1 MNGLY
6 IGSMGMMNY
15 MQRLNVHAN
24 NVANAQTTGFKAEN
38 MTSKVFDVQ
47 DTYRRGDGSATN
59 IGSADYAVLPAAT
72 HVNLAQGNV
81 QITNSPTDFFLDDG
95 AAGTSS
101 FFVTSKNDETFLT
114 RDGSFTV
121 NSDRYLQTSAGAYV
135 MDVNN
140 ERIRIPENVDFFVSN
155 NGEIYREINEGT
167 LQKPDIKRIV
177 IAQLQTKTVDAETNA
192 RLVQRENKSF
202 TLAEGNIA
210 DLPNSAGMVRNHM
223 LENSN
228 VDMTK
233 EMADLMT
240 NQKMIQASQ
249 RIMTSFDKI
258 YEKEANEILR

>member
-15 MQRLNVHAN
+15 MQRINVHSN

-47 DTYRRGDGSATN
+47 DTYRRGDGAVTN
-59 IGSADYAVLPAAT
+59 IGSVDYAVVPAAT
-72 HVNLAQGNV
+72 HVNLVQGNI
-81 QITNSPTDFFLDDG
+81 QMTNSDTDFFLDDG
-95 AAGTSS
+95 TAGTAS
-101 FFVTSKNDETFLT
+101 FFVTSKNNETFLT
-114 RDGSFTV
+114 RDGSFTL
-121 NSDRYLQTSAGAYV
+121 NSDRYLQTSSGAFV
-135 MDVNN
+135 MGENN
-140 ERIRIPENVDFFVSN
+140 ERIRIPEGAKVAVQAD
-155 NGEIYREINEGT
+155 GT
-167 LQKPDIKRIV
+167 LYDAVTQNN
-177 IAQLQTKTVDAETNA
+177 IARLQTKTVGAEANN

-202 TLAEGNIA
+202 TLAEENIA
-210 DLPNSAGMVRNHM
+210 DLPNGAGTVKNHM

-240 NQKMIQASQ
+240 DQKMISASQ
-249 RIMTSFDKI
+249 RVMTSFDKI

>member
-15 MQRLNVHAN
+15 MQRINVHSN

-47 DTYRRGDGSATN
+47 DTYRRGDGAVTN
-59 IGSADYAVLPAAT
+59 IGSVDYAVVPAAT
-72 HVNLAQGNV
+72 HLNLVQGNI
-81 QITNSPTDFFLDDG
+81 QMTNSATDFFLDDG
-95 AAGTSS
+95 AAGTTS

-114 RDGSFTV
+114 RDGSFTL
-121 NSDRYLQTSAGAYV
+121 NSDRYLQTSSGAFV
-135 MDVNN
+135 MGENN
-140 ERIRIPENVDFFVSN
+140 ERIRIPEGAKVAVQAD
-155 NGEIYREINEGT
+155 GT
-167 LQKPDIKRIV
+167 LYDEVTQNN
-177 IAQLQTKTVDAETNA
+177 IARLQTKTVDAETNA

-210 DLPNSAGMVRNHM
+210 NLPNGTGIVKNHM

-240 NQKMIQASQ
+240 DQKMIQASQ
-249 RIMTSFDKI
+249 RVMTSFDKI

>member
-15 MQRLNVHAN
+15 MQRINVHSN

-47 DTYRRGDGSATN
+47 DTYRRGDGAVTN
-59 IGSADYAVLPAAT
+59 IGSTDYAVVPAAT
-72 HVNLAQGNV
+72 HVNLVQGNI
-81 QITNSPTDFFLDDG
+81 QMTNSDTDFFLDDG
-95 AAGTSS
+95 TAGTAS
-101 FFVTSKNDETFLT
+101 FFVTSKNNETFLT
-114 RDGSFTV
+114 RDGSFTL
-121 NSDRYLQTSAGAYV
+121 NSDRYLQTTSGAFV
-135 MDVNN
+135 MGENN
-140 ERIRIPENVDFFVSN
+140 ERIRIPEGAKVAVQAD
-155 NGEIYREINEGT
+155 GT
-167 LQKPDIKRIV
+167 LYDAVTQNN
-177 IAQLQTKTVDAETNA
+177 IARLQTKTVGAEANN

-210 DLPNSAGMVRNHM
+210 DLPNGVGTVKNHM

-240 NQKMIQASQ
+240 EQKMISASQ
-249 RIMTSFDKI
+249 RVMTSFDKI

>member
-15 MQRLNVHAN
+15 MQRINVHSN
-24 NVANAQTTGFKAEN
+24 NVANVQTTGFKAEN

-47 DTYRRGDGSATN
+47 DTYRRGDGAVTN
-59 IGSADYAVLPAAT
+59 IGSTDYAVVPAAT
-72 HVNLAQGNV
+72 HVNLVQGNI
-81 QITNSPTDFFLDDG
+81 QMTNSATDFFLDDG

-121 NSDRYLQTSAGAYV
+121 NSDRYLQTSSGAYV
-135 MDVNN
+135 MGENN
-140 ERIRIPENVDFFVSN
+140 ERIRIPEGAKVAVQAD
-155 NGEIYREINEGT
+155 GT
-167 LQKPDIKRIV
+167 LYDEVTQNN
-177 IAQLQTKTVDAETNA
+177 IARLQTKTVDTETNA

-202 TLAEGNIA
+202 ALAEGNIA
-210 DLPNSAGMVRNHM
+210 DLPNGTGLVKNHM

-240 NQKMIQASQ
+240 DQKMISASQ

>member
-1 MNGLY
+1 
-6 IGSMGMMNY
+6 MMNY
-15 MQRLNVHAN
+15 MQRINVHSN

-47 DTYRRGDGSATN
+47 DTYRRGDGAVTN
-59 IGSADYAVLPAAT
+59 IGSVDYAVVPAAT
-72 HVNLAQGNV
+72 HVNLVQGNI
-81 QITNSPTDFFLDDG
+81 QMTNSATDFFLDDG
-95 AAGTSS
+95 AAGTTS

-114 RDGSFTV
+114 RDGSFTL
-121 NSDRYLQTSAGAYV
+121 NSDRYLQTSSGAFV
-135 MDVNN
+135 MGENN
-140 ERIRIPENVDFFVSN
+140 ERIRIPEGAKVAVQAD
-155 NGEIYREINEGT
+155 GT
-167 LQKPDIKRIV
+167 LYDEVTQNN
-177 IAQLQTKTVDAETNA
+177 IARLQAKTVDAETNA

-210 DLPNSAGMVRNHM
+210 NLPNGTGIVKNHM

-240 NQKMIQASQ
+240 DQKMIQASQ
-249 RIMTSFDKI
+249 RVMTSFDKI

>member
-15 MQRLNVHAN
+15 MQRINVHSN

-47 DTYRRGDGSATN
+47 DTYRRGDGAGTN
-59 IGSADYAVLPAAT
+59 IGSVDYAVVPAAT
-72 HVNLAQGNV
+72 HVNLVQGNI
-81 QITNSPTDFFLDDG
+81 QMTNSATDFFLDDG
-95 AAGTSS
+95 AAGTTS

-114 RDGSFTV
+114 RDGSFTL
-121 NSDRYLQTSAGAYV
+121 NSDRYLQTSSGAFV
-135 MDVNN
+135 MGENN
-140 ERIRIPENVDFFVSN
+140 ERIRIPEGAKVAVQAD
-155 NGEIYREINEGT
+155 GT
-167 LQKPDIKRIV
+167 LYDEVTQNN
-177 IAQLQTKTVDAETNA
+177 IARLQTKTVDAETNA

-210 DLPNSAGMVRNHM
+210 NLPNGTGIVKNHM

-240 NQKMIQASQ
+240 DQKMIQASQ
-249 RIMTSFDKI
+249 RVMTSFDKI

>member
-15 MQRLNVHAN
+15 MQRINVHSN

-47 DTYRRGDGSATN
+47 DTYRRGDGAVTN
-59 IGSADYAVLPAAT
+59 IGSVDYAVVPAAT
-72 HVNLAQGNV
+72 HVNLVQGNI
-81 QITNSPTDFFLDDG
+81 QMTNSATDFFLDDG
-95 AAGTSS
+95 ANGTTS

-114 RDGSFTV
+114 RDGSFTI
-121 NSDRYLQTSAGAYV
+121 NSDRYLQTSSGAFV
-135 MDVNN
+135 MGENN
-140 ERIRIPENVDFFVSN
+140 ERIRIPEGAKVAVQAD
-155 NGEIYREINEGT
+155 GT
-167 LQKPDIKRIV
+167 LYDEVTQNNVAR
-177 IAQLQTKTVDAETNA
+177 LQTKTVDAEANN

-210 DLPNSAGMVRNHM
+210 DLPNGTGLVKNHM

-240 NQKMIQASQ
+240 DQRMISASQ
-249 RIMTSFDKI
+249 RVMTSFDKI

>member
-15 MQRLNVHAN
+15 MQRINVHSN

-47 DTYRRGDGSATN
+47 DTYRRGDGAVTN
-59 IGSADYAVLPAAT
+59 IGSVDYAVVPAAT
-72 HVNLAQGNV
+72 HVNLVQGNI
-81 QITNSPTDFFLDDG
+81 QMTNSATDFFLDDG
-95 AAGTSS
+95 TAGTAS
-101 FFVTSKNDETFLT
+101 FFVTSKNNETFLT
-114 RDGSFTV
+114 RDGSFTL
-121 NSDRYLQTSAGAYV
+121 NSDRYLQTTSGAFV
-135 MDVNN
+135 MGENN
-140 ERIRIPENVDFFVSN
+140 ERIRIPEGAKVAVQAD
-155 NGEIYREINEGT
+155 GT
-167 LQKPDIKRIV
+167 LYDAVTQNN
-177 IAQLQTKTVDAETNA
+177 IARLQTKTVGAEANN
-192 RLVQRENKSF
+192 RLIQRENKSF

-210 DLPNSAGMVRNHM
+210 DLPNGTGLVKNHM

-240 NQKMIQASQ
+240 DQRMISASQ
-249 RIMTSFDKI
+249 RVMTSFDKI

>member
-15 MQRLNVHAN
+15 MQRINVHSN

-47 DTYRRGDGSATN
+47 DTYRRGDGAVIN
-59 IGSADYAVLPAAT
+59 IGSVDYAVVPAAT
-72 HVNLAQGNV
+72 HVNLVQGNI
-81 QITNSPTDFFLDDG
+81 QMTNSATDFFLDDG
-95 AAGTSS
+95 AAGTTS

-114 RDGSFTV
+114 RDGSFTI
-121 NSDRYLQTSAGAYV
+121 NSDRYLQTSSGAYV

-140 ERIRIPENVDFFVSN
+140 ERVRIPEGAKIAVQAD
-155 NGEIYREINEGT
+155 GTLYDEGT
-167 LQKPDIKRIV
+167 QNNIV
-177 IAQLQTKTVDAETNA
+177 RLQTKTVDAEANS
-192 RLVQRENKSF
+192 RLMQRENKSF

-210 DLPNSAGMVRNHM
+210 DLPNGTGLVKNHM

-240 NQKMIQASQ
+240 DQRMISASQ
-249 RIMTSFDKI
+249 RVMTSFDKI

>member
-15 MQRLNVHAN
+15 MQRINVHSN

-47 DTYRRGDGSATN
+47 DTYRRGDGAVIN
-59 IGSADYAVLPAAT
+59 IGSTDYAVVPAAT
-72 HVNLAQGNV
+72 HVNLVQGNI
-81 QITNSPTDFFLDDG
+81 QMTNSATDFFLDDG
-95 AAGTSS
+95 ANGTTS

-114 RDGSFTV
+114 RDGSFTI
-121 NSDRYLQTSAGAYV
+121 NSDRYLQTSSGAYV
-135 MDVNN
+135 MGENN
-140 ERIRIPENVDFFVSN
+140 ERIRIPEGAKVAVQAD
-155 NGEIYREINEGT
+155 GT
-167 LQKPDIKRIV
+167 LYDEVTQNN
-177 IAQLQTKTVDAETNA
+177 IARLQTKTVDAEANA
-192 RLVQRENKSF
+192 RLMQRENKSF

-210 DLPNSAGMVRNHM
+210 DLPNGTGLVKNHM

-240 NQKMIQASQ
+240 DQKMISASQ
-249 RIMTSFDKI
+249 RVMTSFDKI

>member
-15 MQRLNVHAN
+15 MQRINVHSN

-47 DTYRRGDGSATN
+47 DAYRRGDGAVTN
-59 IGSADYAVLPAAT
+59 IGSVDYAVVPAAT
-72 HVNLAQGNV
+72 HVNLVQGNI
-81 QITNSPTDFFLDDG
+81 QMTNSATDFFLDDG
-95 AAGTSS
+95 ASGTTS

-114 RDGSFTV
+114 RDGSFTL
-121 NSDRYLQTSAGAYV
+121 NSDRYLQTTSGAFV
-135 MDVNN
+135 MGENN
-140 ERIRIPENVDFFVSN
+140 ERIRIPEGAKVAVQAD
-155 NGEIYREINEGT
+155 GT
-167 LQKPDIKRIV
+167 LYDAVTQNN
-177 IAQLQTKTVDAETNA
+177 IARLQTKTVDAEANA
-192 RLVQRENKSF
+192 RLMQRENKSF

-210 DLPNSAGMVRNHM
+210 DLPNGTGLVKNHM

-240 NQKMIQASQ
+240 DQRMISASQ
-249 RIMTSFDKI
+249 RVMTSFDKI

>member
-15 MQRLNVHAN
+15 MQRINVHSN

-47 DTYRRGDGSATN
+47 DTYRRGDGAVTN
-59 IGSADYAVLPAAT
+59 IGSVDYAVVPAAT
-72 HVNLAQGNV
+72 HVNLVQGNI
-81 QITNSPTDFFLDDG
+81 QMTNSATDFFLDDG
-95 AAGTSS
+95 ANGTTS

-114 RDGSFTV
+114 RDGSFTI
-121 NSDRYLQTSAGAYV
+121 NSDRYLQTSSGAFV
-135 MDVNN
+135 MGENN
-140 ERIRIPENVDFFVSN
+140 ERIRIPEGAKVAVQAD
-155 NGEIYREINEGT
+155 GT
-167 LQKPDIKRIV
+167 LYDKVTQNN
-177 IAQLQTKTVDAETNA
+177 IARLQTKTVDAEANN

-210 DLPNSAGMVRNHM
+210 DLPNGTGLVKNHM

-240 NQKMIQASQ
+240 DQRMISASQ
-249 RIMTSFDKI
+249 RVMTSFDKI

>member
-1 MNGLY
+1 
-6 IGSMGMMNY
+6 
-15 MQRLNVHAN
+15 MQRINVHSN

-47 DTYRRGDGSATN
+47 DTYRRGDGAVTN
-59 IGSADYAVLPAAT
+59 IGSVDYAVVPAAT
-72 HVNLAQGNV
+72 HVNLVQGNI
-81 QITNSPTDFFLDDG
+81 QMTNSATDFFLDDG
-95 AAGTSS
+95 AAGTTS

-114 RDGSFTV
+114 RDGSFTL
-121 NSDRYLQTSAGAYV
+121 NSDRYLQTSSGAFV
-135 MDVNN
+135 MGENN
-140 ERIRIPENVDFFVSN
+140 ERIRIPEGAKVAVQAD
-155 NGEIYREINEGT
+155 GT
-167 LQKPDIKRIV
+167 LYDEVTQNN
-177 IAQLQTKTVDAETNA
+177 IARLQTKTVDAETNA

-210 DLPNSAGMVRNHM
+210 NLPNGTGIVKNHM

-240 NQKMIQASQ
+240 DQKMIQASQ
-249 RIMTSFDKI
+249 RVMTSFDKI

>member
-15 MQRLNVHAN
+15 MQRLNVHSN

-47 DTYRRGDGSATN
+47 DAYRRGDGSVTN
-59 IGSADYAVLPAAT
+59 IGSADYAVVPAAT

-81 QITNSPTDFFLDDG
+81 QITNSATDFFLDDG

-101 FFVTSKNDETFLT
+101 FFVTSKNDETLLT
-114 RDGSFTV
+114 RDGSFTL
-121 NSDRYLQTSAGAYV
+121 NSDRYLQTSSGAFV
-135 MDVNN
+135 LGENN
-140 ERIRIPENVDFFVSN
+140 ERIRIPEGAKVAVQAD
-155 NGEIYREINEGT
+155 GT
-167 LQKPDIKRIV
+167 LYDEVTQNN
-177 IAQLQTKTVDAETNA
+177 IARLQTKTVDAEANA

-202 TLAEGNIA
+202 TLAEGNVA
-210 DLPNSAGMVRNHM
+210 DLPNGTGAVRNHT

-233 EMADLMT
+233 EMADLMM

>member
-15 MQRLNVHAN
+15 MQRINVHSN

-47 DTYRRGDGSATN
+47 DTYRRGDGAVTN
-59 IGSADYAVLPAAT
+59 IGSVDYAVVPAAT
-72 HVNLAQGNV
+72 HVNLVQGNI
-81 QITNSPTDFFLDDG
+81 QMTNSATDFFLDDG
-95 AAGTSS
+95 ANGTTS

-114 RDGSFTV
+114 RDGSFTI
-121 NSDRYLQTSAGAYV
+121 NSDRYLQTSSGAFV
-135 MDVNN
+135 LGENN
-140 ERIRIPENVDFFVSN
+140 ERIRIPEGAKVAVQAD
-155 NGEIYREINEGT
+155 GT
-167 LQKPDIKRIV
+167 LYDEVTQNN
-177 IAQLQTKTVDAETNA
+177 IARLQTKTVDAEANA
-192 RLVQRENKSF
+192 RLMQRENKSF

-210 DLPNSAGMVRNHM
+210 DLPNGTGLVKNHM

-240 NQKMIQASQ
+240 DQRMISASQ
-249 RIMTSFDKI
+249 RVMTSFDKI

>member
-15 MQRLNVHAN
+15 MQRINVHSN

-47 DTYRRGDGSATN
+47 DTYRRGDGAVTN
-59 IGSADYAVLPAAT
+59 IGSVDYAVVPAAT
-72 HVNLAQGNV
+72 HVNLVQGNI
-81 QITNSPTDFFLDDG
+81 QMTNSATDFFLDDG
-95 AAGTSS
+95 AAGTTS
-101 FFVTSKNDETFLT
+101 FFATSKNDETFLT
-114 RDGSFTV
+114 RDGSFTL
-121 NSDRYLQTSAGAYV
+121 NSDRYLQTSSGAFV
-135 MDVNN
+135 MGENN
-140 ERIRIPENVDFFVSN
+140 ERIRIPEGAKVAVQAD
-155 NGEIYREINEGT
+155 GT
-167 LQKPDIKRIV
+167 LYDEVTQNN
-177 IAQLQTKTVDAETNA
+177 IARLQTKTVDAETNA

-210 DLPNSAGMVRNHM
+210 NLPNGTGIVKNHM

-240 NQKMIQASQ
+240 DQKMIQASQ
-249 RIMTSFDKI
+249 RVMTSFDKI

>member
-15 MQRLNVHAN
+15 MQRINVHSN

-47 DTYRRGDGSATN
+47 DTYRRGDGAVTN
-59 IGSADYAVLPAAT
+59 IGSVDYAVVPAAT
-72 HVNLAQGNV
+72 HVNLVQGNI
-81 QITNSPTDFFLDDG
+81 QMTNSDTDFLLDDG
-95 AAGTSS
+95 TAGTAS
-101 FFVTSKNDETFLT
+101 FFVTSKNNETFLT
-114 RDGSFTV
+114 RDGSFTL
-121 NSDRYLQTSAGAYV
+121 NSDRYLQTTSGAFV
-135 MDVNN
+135 MGENN
-140 ERIRIPENVDFFVSN
+140 ERIRIPEGAKVAVQAD
-155 NGEIYREINEGT
+155 GT
-167 LQKPDIKRIV
+167 LYDAVTQNN
-177 IAQLQTKTVDAETNA
+177 IARLQTKTVGAEANN

-210 DLPNSAGMVRNHM
+210 DLPNGTGLVKNHM

-240 NQKMIQASQ
+240 DQKMISASQ
-249 RIMTSFDKI
+249 RVMTSFDKI

>member
-15 MQRLNVHAN
+15 MQRINVHSN

-47 DTYRRGDGSATN
+47 DTYRRGDGAVTN
-59 IGSADYAVLPAAT
+59 IGSTDYAVVPAAT
-72 HVNLAQGNV
+72 HVNLVQGNI
-81 QITNSPTDFFLDDG
+81 QITNSATDFFLDDG
-95 AAGTSS
+95 TAGTAS
-101 FFVTSKNDETFLT
+101 FFVTSKNNETFLT
-114 RDGSFTV
+114 RDGSFTL
-121 NSDRYLQTSAGAYV
+121 NSDRYLQTSSGAFV
-135 MDVNN
+135 MGENN
-140 ERIRIPENVDFFVSN
+140 ERIRIPEGAKVAVQAD
-155 NGEIYREINEGT
+155 GT
-167 LQKPDIKRIV
+167 LYDAVTQNN
-177 IAQLQTKTVDAETNA
+177 IARLQTKTVGAEANN

-210 DLPNSAGMVRNHM
+210 DLPNGTGLVKNHM

-240 NQKMIQASQ
+240 DQKMISASQ
-249 RIMTSFDKI
+249 RVMTSFDKI

>member
-15 MQRLNVHAN
+15 MQHINVHSN

-59 IGSADYAVLPAAT
+59 IGSVDYAVVPAAT
-72 HVNLAQGNV
+72 HVNLVQGNV
-81 QITNSPTDFFLDDG
+81 RMTNSATDFFLDDG

-114 RDGSFTV
+114 RDGSFTL
-121 NSDRYLQTSAGAYV
+121 NSDRYLQTASGAFV
-135 MDVNN
+135 MGENN
-140 ERIRIPENVDFFVSN
+140 ERIRIPEGAKVAVQAD
-155 NGEIYREINEGT
+155 GT
-167 LQKPDIKRIV
+167 LYDEATQNN
-177 IAQLQTKTVDAETNA
+177 IARLQTKTVDVETNA

-202 TLAEGNIA
+202 TLAEGNVA
-210 DLPNSAGMVRNHM
+210 DLPNGTGAVRNHM

>member
-15 MQRLNVHAN
+15 MQRINVHSN

-47 DTYRRGDGSATN
+47 DTYRRGDGAVTN
-59 IGSADYAVLPAAT
+59 IGSVDYAVVPAAT
-72 HVNLAQGNV
+72 HVNLVQGNI
-81 QITNSPTDFFLDDG
+81 QMTNSATDFFLDDG
-95 AAGTSS
+95 ANGTTS

-114 RDGSFTV
+114 RDGSFTI
-121 NSDRYLQTSAGAYV
+121 NSDRYLQTSSGAYV
-135 MDVNN
+135 MGENN
-140 ERIRIPENVDFFVSN
+140 ERIRIPEGAKVAVQAD
-155 NGEIYREINEGT
+155 GT
-167 LQKPDIKRIV
+167 LNDEVTQNN
-177 IAQLQTKTVDAETNA
+177 IARLQTKTVDAEANN

-210 DLPNSAGMVRNHM
+210 DLPNGTGLVKNHM

-233 EMADLMT
+233 EMANLMT
-240 NQKMIQASQ
+240 DQRMISASQ
-249 RIMTSFDKI
+249 RVMTSFDKI

>member
-15 MQRLNVHAN
+15 MQRINVHSN

-47 DTYRRGDGSATN
+47 DTYRRGDGAMTN
-59 IGSADYAVLPAAT
+59 IGSVDYAVVPAAT
-72 HVNLAQGNV
+72 HVNLVQGNV
-81 QITNSPTDFFLDDG
+81 QITNSATDFFLDDG

-114 RDGSFTV
+114 RDGSFTL
-121 NSDRYLQTSAGAYV
+121 NSDRYLQTSSGAFV
-135 MDVNN
+135 MGENN
-140 ERIRIPENVDFFVSN
+140 ERIRIPEGAKVAVQAD
-155 NGEIYREINEGT
+155 GT
-167 LQKPDIKRIV
+167 LYDEVTQNN
-177 IAQLQTKTVDAETNA
+177 IARLQTKTVDAEMNA

-210 DLPNSAGMVRNHM
+210 NLPNGTGIVKNHM

-233 EMADLMT
+233 EMADLMSS
-240 NQKMIQASQ
+240 QKMIQASQ

>member
-15 MQRLNVHAN
+15 MQRINVHSN

-47 DTYRRGDGSATN
+47 DTYRRGDGAVKN
-59 IGSADYAVLPAAT
+59 IGSVDYAVVPAAT
-72 HVNLAQGNV
+72 HVNLVQGNI
-81 QITNSPTDFFLDDG
+81 QMTNSDTDFLLDDG
-95 AAGTSS
+95 TAGTAS
-101 FFVTSKNDETFLT
+101 FFVTSKNNETFLT
-114 RDGSFTV
+114 RDGSFTL
-121 NSDRYLQTSAGAYV
+121 NSDRYLQTTSGAFV
-135 MDVNN
+135 MGENN
-140 ERIRIPENVDFFVSN
+140 ERIRIPEGAKVAVQAD
-155 NGEIYREINEGT
+155 GT
-167 LQKPDIKRIV
+167 LYDAVTQNN
-177 IAQLQTKTVDAETNA
+177 IARLQTKTVGAEANN
-192 RLVQRENKSF
+192 RLIQRENKSF

-210 DLPNSAGMVRNHM
+210 DLPNGTGLVKNHM

-240 NQKMIQASQ
+240 DQRMISASQ
-249 RIMTSFDKI
+249 RVMTSFDKI

>member
-15 MQRLNVHAN
+15 MQRINVHSN

-47 DTYRRGDGSATN
+47 DAYRRGDGAVTN
-59 IGSADYAVLPAAT
+59 IGSVDYAVVPAAT
-72 HVNLAQGNV
+72 HVNLVQGNI
-81 QITNSPTDFFLDDG
+81 QMTNSATDFFLDDG
-95 AAGTSS
+95 ASGTTS

-114 RDGSFTV
+114 RDGSFTL
-121 NSDRYLQTSAGAYV
+121 NSDRYLQTTSGAFV
-135 MDVNN
+135 MGENN
-140 ERIRIPENVDFFVSN
+140 ERIRIPEGAKVAVQAD
-155 NGEIYREINEGT
+155 GT
-167 LQKPDIKRIV
+167 LYDAVTQTNSVRWK
-177 IAQLQTKTVDAETNA
+177 TKTVDAEANA
-192 RLVQRENKSF
+192 RLMQRENKSF

-210 DLPNSAGMVRNHM
+210 DLPNGTGLVKNHM

-240 NQKMIQASQ
+240 DQRMISASQ
-249 RIMTSFDKI
+249 RVMTSFDKI

>member
-15 MQRLNVHAN
+15 MQRINVHSN

-47 DTYRRGDGSATN
+47 DTYRRGDGAVTN
-59 IGSADYAVLPAAT
+59 IGSVDYAVVPAAT
-72 HVNLAQGNV
+72 HVNLVQGNI
-81 QITNSPTDFFLDDG
+81 QMTNSATDFFLDDG
-95 AAGTSS
+95 TAGTAS
-101 FFVTSKNDETFLT
+101 FFVTSKNNETFLT
-114 RDGSFTV
+114 RDGSFTL
-121 NSDRYLQTSAGAYV
+121 NSDRYLQTTSGAFV
-135 MDVNN
+135 MGENN
-140 ERIRIPENVDFFVSN
+140 ERIRIPEGAKVAVQAD
-155 NGEIYREINEGT
+155 GT
-167 LQKPDIKRIV
+167 LYDAVTQNN
-177 IAQLQTKTVDAETNA
+177 IARLQTKTVGAEANN

-210 DLPNSAGMVRNHM
+210 DLPNGTGLVKNHM

-240 NQKMIQASQ
+240 DQRMISASQ
-249 RIMTSFDKI
+249 RVMTSFDKI

>member
-15 MQRLNVHAN
+15 MQRINVHSN
-24 NVANAQTTGFKAEN
+24 NVANAQTTGFKVEN

-47 DTYRRGDGSATN
+47 DTYRRGDGAVTN
-59 IGSADYAVLPAAT
+59 IGSVDYAVVPAAT
-72 HVNLAQGNV
+72 HVNLVQGNI
-81 QITNSPTDFFLDDG
+81 QMTNSATDFFLDDG
-95 AAGTSS
+95 AAGTTS

-114 RDGSFTV
+114 RDGSFTL
-121 NSDRYLQTSAGAYV
+121 NSDRYLQTSSGAFV
-135 MDVNN
+135 MGENN
-140 ERIRIPENVDFFVSN
+140 ERIRIPEGAKVAVQAD
-155 NGEIYREINEGT
+155 GT
-167 LQKPDIKRIV
+167 LYDEVTQNN
-177 IAQLQTKTVDAETNA
+177 IARLQTKTVDAETNA

-210 DLPNSAGMVRNHM
+210 NLPNGTGIVKNHM

-240 NQKMIQASQ
+240 DQKMIQASQ
-249 RIMTSFDKI
+249 RVMTSFDKI

>member
-15 MQRLNVHAN
+15 MQRINVHSN

-47 DTYRRGDGSATN
+47 DTYRRGDGAVTN
-59 IGSADYAVLPAAT
+59 IGSVDYAVVPAAT
-72 HVNLAQGNV
+72 HVNLVQGNI
-81 QITNSPTDFFLDDG
+81 QMTNSATDFFLDDG
-95 AAGTSS
+95 ANGTTS

-114 RDGSFTV
+114 RDGSFTI
-121 NSDRYLQTSAGAYV
+121 NSDRYLQTSSGAYV
-135 MDVNN
+135 MGENN
-140 ERIRIPENVDFFVSN
+140 ERIRIPEGAKVAVQAD
-155 NGEIYREINEGT
+155 GTLYDEGT
-167 LQKPDIKRIV
+167 QNN
-177 IAQLQTKTVDAETNA
+177 IARLQTKTVDAEANS
-192 RLVQRENKSF
+192 RLMQRENKSF

-210 DLPNSAGMVRNHM
+210 DLPNGTGLVKNHM

-240 NQKMIQASQ
+240 DQRMISASQ
-249 RIMTSFDKI
+249 RVMTSFDKI

>member
-15 MQRLNVHAN
+15 MQRINVHSN

-47 DTYRRGDGSATN
+47 DTYRRGDGTVTN
-59 IGSADYAVLPAAT
+59 IGSVDYAVVPAAT
-72 HVNLAQGNV
+72 HVNLVQGNI
-81 QITNSPTDFFLDDG
+81 QMTNSATDFFLDDG
-95 AAGTSS
+95 ASGTTS

-114 RDGSFTV
+114 RDGSFTL
-121 NSDRYLQTSAGAYV
+121 NSDRYLQTTSGAFV
-135 MDVNN
+135 MGENN
-140 ERIRIPENVDFFVSN
+140 ERIRIPEGAKVAVQAD
-155 NGEIYREINEGT
+155 GT
-167 LQKPDIKRIV
+167 LYDAVTQNN
-177 IAQLQTKTVDAETNA
+177 IARLQTKTVDAEANA
-192 RLVQRENKSF
+192 RLMQRENKSF

-210 DLPNSAGMVRNHM
+210 DLPNGTGLVKNHM

-240 NQKMIQASQ
+240 DQRMISASQ
-249 RIMTSFDKI
+249 RVMTSFDKI

>member
-15 MQRLNVHAN
+15 MQRINVHSN

-47 DTYRRGDGSATN
+47 DTYRRGDGAVTN
-59 IGSADYAVLPAAT
+59 IGSTDYAVVPAAT
-72 HVNLAQGNV
+72 HVNLVQGNI
-81 QITNSPTDFFLDDG
+81 QMTNSATDFFLDDG
-95 AAGTSS
+95 TAGTSS

-114 RDGSFTV
+114 RDGSFTL
-121 NSDRYLQTSAGAYV
+121 NSDRYLQTTSGAFV
-135 MDVNN
+135 MGENN
-140 ERIRIPENVDFFVSN
+140 ERIRIPEGAKVAVQAD
-155 NGEIYREINEGT
+155 GT
-167 LQKPDIKRIV
+167 LYDAVTQNN
-177 IAQLQTKTVDAETNA
+177 IARLQTKTIGAEANN

-210 DLPNSAGMVRNHM
+210 DLPNGVGTVKNHM

-240 NQKMIQASQ
+240 DQKMISASQ
-249 RIMTSFDKI
+249 RVMTSFDKI

>member
-15 MQRLNVHAN
+15 MQRINVHSN

-47 DTYRRGDGSATN
+47 DTYRRGDGAVTN
-59 IGSADYAVLPAAT
+59 IGSVDYAVVPAAT
-72 HVNLAQGNV
+72 HVNLVQGNI
-81 QITNSPTDFFLDDG
+81 QMTNSATDFFLDDG
-95 AAGTSS
+95 AAGTTS

-114 RDGSFTV
+114 RDGSFTI
-121 NSDRYLQTSAGAYV
+121 NSDRYLQTSSGAYV

-140 ERIRIPENVDFFVSN
+140 ERVRIPEGAKIAVQAD
-155 NGEIYREINEGT
+155 GTLYDEGT
-167 LQKPDIKRIV
+167 QNN
-177 IAQLQTKTVDAETNA
+177 IARLQTKTVDAEANS
-192 RLVQRENKSF
+192 RLMQRENKSF

-210 DLPNSAGMVRNHM
+210 DLPNGTGLVKNHM

-240 NQKMIQASQ
+240 DQRMISTSQ
-249 RIMTSFDKI
+249 RVMTSFDKI

>member
-15 MQRLNVHAN
+15 MQRINVHSN

-47 DTYRRGDGSATN
+47 DTYRRGDGAVTN
-59 IGSADYAVLPAAT
+59 IGSVDYAVVPAAT
-72 HVNLAQGNV
+72 HVNLVQGNI
-81 QITNSPTDFFLDDG
+81 QMTNSATDFFLDDG
-95 AAGTSS
+95 ANGTTS

-114 RDGSFTV
+114 RDGSFTI
-121 NSDRYLQTSAGAYV
+121 NSDRYLQTSSGAYV

-140 ERIRIPENVDFFVSN
+140 ERVRIPEGAKIAVQAD
-155 NGEIYREINEGT
+155 GTLYDEGT
-167 LQKPDIKRIV
+167 QNN
-177 IAQLQTKTVDAETNA
+177 IARLQTKTVDAETNN

-202 TLAEGNIA
+202 TLAEGNIT
-210 DLPNSAGMVRNHM
+210 DLPNGTGLVKNHM

-240 NQKMIQASQ
+240 DQRMISASQ
-249 RIMTSFDKI
+249 RVMTSFDKI

>member
-15 MQRLNVHAN
+15 MQRINVHSN

-47 DTYRRGDGSATN
+47 DTYRRGDGAVTN
-59 IGSADYAVLPAAT
+59 IGSVDYAVVPAAT
-72 HVNLAQGNV
+72 HVNLVQGNI
-81 QITNSPTDFFLDDG
+81 QMTNSATDFFLDDG
-95 AAGTSS
+95 AAGTTS

-114 RDGSFTV
+114 RDGSFTL
-121 NSDRYLQTSAGAYV
+121 NSDRYLQTSSGAFV
-135 MDVNN
+135 MGENN
-140 ERIRIPENVDFFVSN
+140 ERIRIPEGAKVAVQAD
-155 NGEIYREINEGT
+155 GT
-167 LQKPDIKRIV
+167 LYDEVTQNN
-177 IAQLQTKTVDAETNA
+177 IAHLQTKTVDAETNA

-210 DLPNSAGMVRNHM
+210 NLPNGAGIVKNHM

-233 EMADLMT
+233 EMADLMSS
-240 NQKMIQASQ
+240 QKMIQASQ